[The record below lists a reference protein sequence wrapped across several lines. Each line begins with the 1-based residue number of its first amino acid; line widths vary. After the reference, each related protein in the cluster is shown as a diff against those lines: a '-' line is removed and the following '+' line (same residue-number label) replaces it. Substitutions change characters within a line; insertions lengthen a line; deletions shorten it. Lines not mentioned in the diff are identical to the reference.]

1 MIAITGATGTIGSE
15 LIRILSERAD
25 PDGADVLALTRLPA
39 GRPKLEGIR
48 WVGSDLADPEGLASV
63 LRGVRT
69 LFVLTGNT
77 DRMVSLQKNAIR
89 AAGSAG
95 VERVVKL
102 SALGATD
109 HSRSV
114 IGCWHFNVEREV
126 RDSGLRWAILRP
138 HHFMQN
144 VLDPV
149 VFDRAEGEVRSAAGA
164 GRIPFIDTRDI
175 AEVAATLLTS
185 EWDRNEIHTLT
196 GPEALSYEEATEILA
211 ETLGRPLTYRAETF
225 DEAWARRRAAGQ
237 PLWLAAGQL
246 AIAEYQRA
254 GGPTERTT
262 DTVASIT
269 GRPAR
274 TFVDFARDHRE
285 VLTGR

>member
-15 LIRILSERAD
+15 LIRILSERAT
-25 PDGADVLALTRLPA
+25 PDGADVLALTRQPE
-39 GRPKLEGIR
+39 GRPKVEGVR

-77 DRMVSLQKNAIR
+77 DRLVSLQKNAIR

-95 VERVVKL
+95 VERIVKV

-114 IGCWHFNVEREV
+114 IGCWHFNVERGL

-144 VLDPV
+144 LLDPV
-149 VFDRAEGEVRSAAGA
+149 VFDRTEGEVRSAAGA
-164 GRIPFIDTRDI
+164 RRVPFIDTRDI
-175 AEVAATLLTS
+175 AEVATTLLTS
-185 EWDRNEIHTLT
+185 EWDRNEIYTLT

-211 ETLGRPLTYRAETF
+211 DTLGRPLRYRAETF
-225 DEAWARRRAAGQ
+225 DEAW
-237 PLWLAAGQL
+237 
-246 AIAEYQRA
+246 
-254 GGPTERTT
+254 
-262 DTVASIT
+262 
-269 GRPAR
+269 PAR
-274 TFVDFARDHRE
+274 TFADFARDHCE
-285 VLTGR
+285 VLSLAWDRD

>member
-1 MIAITGATGTIGSE
+1 MIAVTGATGTIGSE
-15 LIRILSERAD
+15 LIRLLSERA
-25 PDGADVLALTRLPA
+25 GAEEADVLALTR
-39 GRPKLEGIR
+39 RPEGGPTLEGVR
-48 WVGSDLADPEGLASV
+48 WVRADLAEREELGSV
-63 LRGVRT
+63 LRDVRT

-77 DRMVSLQKNAIR
+77 ARMVYLQKNAIR
-89 AAGSAG
+89 SARSAG

-114 IGCWHFNVEREV
+114 IGCWHFNVEREL
-126 RDSGLRWAILRP
+126 RDSGLRWTILRP

-144 VLDPV
+144 LLDPV
-149 VFDRAEGEVRSAAGA
+149 VFDRGKGEVRSAAGD

-185 EWDRNEIHTLT
+185 EWERNEILTLT
-196 GPEALSYEEATEILA
+196 GPEAISYGEATAILA
-211 ETLGRPLTYRAETF
+211 ETLGRPLTYRAESF
-225 DEAWARRRAAGQ
+225 EEAWARRRAAGQ

-254 GGPTERTT
+254 GGPTEQTT
-262 DTVASIT
+262 DTVASVT
-269 GRPAR
+269 RRSPRSFA
-274 TFVDFARDHRE
+274 DFARDHRKA
-285 VLTGR
+285 LSAG